1 MEGRLGKPSAA
12 FVVLENGR
20 MKRKL
25 MPARDGPSIEEQ
37 DVSIDADAAA
47 F

>member
-1 MEGRLGKPSAA
+1 MEGRLGQPRAA

-25 MPARDGPSIEEQ
+25 MPARDGPSIEEE
-37 DVSIDADAAA
+37 DVGIDDAAA
-47 F
+47 I

>member
-1 MEGRLGKPSAA
+1 MEGRLGQPSAA

-25 MPARDGPSIEEQ
+25 MPARDGPLEER
-37 DVSIDADAAA
+37 DVSIDGDAAA